1 LQEVLNSFEN
11 MWNKPWRIKEG
22 FVIGTGLIVTGLV
35 LQFSVGPIDWS
46 LFAWPANII
55 VLSVFLLLSAII
67 YAFRS
72 KAYGFRFLATYM
84 CAVPALVMTSALTII
99 MGLTAQVSENS
110 QPADFLGITKML
122 SFWPFVLLYLW
133 IAFILAQ
140 VSLIQMLH
148 FKWRRLPSLVSHIG
162 LLITLLTAT
171 LGSADMQR
179 LQMYTVLDQTEW
191 RGIGERNVV
200 TELPIAI
207 TLKQFI
213 METYDDGS
221 PKRFASDIMVYTK
234 NGESLRTVVDVN
246 KPAEIN
252 GWKIYQYG
260 YDTSMGAESKLSI
273 LELVRDPWLPY
284 VYAGIY
290 LMIAGAVLLLFT
302 AQRKKTK
309 D

>member
-1 LQEVLNSFEN
+1 
-11 MWNKPWRIKEG
+11 MWNKPWRLQEG
-22 FVIGTGLIVTGLV
+22 FVIGTGLIVTGLM
-35 LQFSVGPIDWS
+35 LQFSMGPIDWS

-55 VLSVFLLLSAII
+55 VLAVFLLLAALVF
-67 YAFRS
+67 AFRN
-72 KAYGFRFLATYM
+72 KAYGFRFLATYT
-84 CAVPALVMTSALTII
+84 CAVPALVMTSTLTII
-99 MGLTAQVSENS
+99 MGLTAQVGEHM
-110 QPADFLGITKML
+110 PPIDFLGITKML

-140 VSLIQMLH
+140 ESLVQLLY
-148 FKWRRLPSLVSHIG
+148 FKWRRLPSLVSHLG

-179 LQMYTVLDQTEW
+179 LNMYTVLDQTEW
-191 RGIGERNVV
+191 RAINQQQVV
-200 TELPIAI
+200 QELPIAI

-221 PKRFASDIMVYTK
+221 PKRFASDIMIYSK
-234 NGESLRTVVDVN
+234 NGESQRATVDVN
-246 KPAEIN
+246 KPVEVS

-260 YDTSMGAESKLSI
+260 YDTAMGAESELSI
-273 LELVRDPWLPY
+273 LDLVRDPWLPY

-302 AQRKKTK
+302 AKQKKTK